1 MLVVIAAA
9 VEVDVIEA
17 SFRLAFVNPAAA
29 AAAAVSACDAVP
41 DAAVPFAAVSAG
53 ADVLSGLDASL
64 PLPALALTTFFHRFC
79 WKLAR

>member
-1 MLVVIAAA
+1 MLVVIAA

-17 SFRLAFVNPAAA
+17 SVRLAFVNPAAA
-29 AAAAVSACDAVP
+29 AAAAAC
-41 DAAVPFAAVSAG
+41 AAVPLAAVSAG

-64 PLPALALTTFFHRFC
+64 ALPALALTTFFHRFC